1 MTLTWT
7 ALSNV
12 NFLCMPGEQLP
23 QDWTEMFDF
32 VILNDVFYDAY
43 VEDGIL
49 TEVRRVL
56 KSDMYRF
63 CSFL

>member
-7 ALSNV
+7 SLSNV

-32 VILNDVFYDAY
+32 VILNDVFHDAY

-56 KSDMYRF
+56 KSDRF
-63 CSFL
+63 CFFL